1 MTSPV
6 SISSDVRNS
15 LDKLHELS
23 ERLLALCMMAS
34 NHDSADSIPLPYVN
48 AYFEQLGDLA
58 GEVVGITHRLDE
70 GLRYADMPVASQ
82 AVPCDRCSSLGSFQ
96 PA

>member
-70 GLRYADMPVASQ
+70 DLRYADTPTASESI
-82 AVPCDRCSSLGSFQ
+82 PCGRCRSLGSLQ
-96 PA
+96 PT